1 MLDREWQV
9 HPGASV
15 RAALVIFLVT
25 LSSIVGMWNVMPASK
40 LWVSLVVFQINGDL
54 AGILA
59 CLVTVCPG

>member
-15 RAALVIFLVT
+15 GAALVIFAIT

-40 LWVSLVVFQINGDL
+40 LWVLCCQYLHFQFS
-54 AGILA
+54 
-59 CLVTVCPG
+59 TV